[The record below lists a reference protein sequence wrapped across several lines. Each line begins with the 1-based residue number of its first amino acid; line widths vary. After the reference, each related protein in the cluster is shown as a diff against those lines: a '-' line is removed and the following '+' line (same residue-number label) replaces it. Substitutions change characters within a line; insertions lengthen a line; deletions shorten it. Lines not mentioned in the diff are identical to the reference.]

1 MYLHRLSVCIALGMK
16 PEATR
21 RPVAITTYP
30 RVPLVVVRALVA
42 ARAGGNRITRLGED
56 AALGS

>member
-30 RVPLVVVRALVA
+30 RVPLVSSPATFALSGA
-42 ARAGGNRITRLGED
+42 
-56 AALGS
+56 